1 MLGDWLCKGGIMI
14 NIQLSDLNFWQR
26 NIQQFVDIDDDDE
39 YFGDDDD

>member
-1 MLGDWLCKGGIMI
+1 MI